1 MKIIIEIVPDKDN
14 IEIVQFEFSTKG
26 KPESMAVRRASARF
40 SRVLAITFAKIHA
53 ESEYIKKQLESES
66 E

>member
-1 MKIIIEIVPDKDN
+1 MKIIIKITPDKDN
-14 IEIVQFEFSTKG
+14 IEMVNFTFSTKG

-40 SRVLAITFAKIHA
+40 SRVLAMTFAKMDA
-53 ESEYIKKQLESES
+53 ESEYIKKQLESE